1 VLNRLKRLLG
11 TREQGVPPKPEPAPP
26 LSAQVPRPA
35 PPYVRVANS
44 GDAYRAVRDK
54 PVLDAWLKS
63 MPPHVRPTALA
74 GIYPR
79 IVMKI
84 IRLWENEPALRA
96 YFDDLTIDR
105 RGGRSGFPP
114 KVAEE
119 IARLQNFILQHGSW
133 PPT

>member
-1 VLNRLKRLLG
+1 MLDKIKRLLR
-11 TREQGVPPKPEPAPP
+11 TRQLPASPTAEPAPP
-26 LSAQVPRPA
+26 VSAHVLRA
-35 PPYVRVANS
+35 VPPYVRVVNS
-44 GDAYRAVRDK
+44 GDAYRATRDK

-63 MPPHVRPTALA
+63 VPQHVRPNALA

-84 IRLWENEPALRA
+84 IRLWKDEAGLRA

-114 KVAEE
+114 KVADE

-133 PPT
+133 PPA